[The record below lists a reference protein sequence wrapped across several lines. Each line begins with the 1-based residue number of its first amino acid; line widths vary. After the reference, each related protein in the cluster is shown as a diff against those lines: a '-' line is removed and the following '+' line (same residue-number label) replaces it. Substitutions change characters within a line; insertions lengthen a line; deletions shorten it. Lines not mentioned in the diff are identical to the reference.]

1 MRGKF
6 HDDMSMDEIMRQWPE
21 TIRAILDHG
30 LLCVGC
36 PIAPF
41 HTPDDASREHRI
53 DADTFGL
60 ALRQAISRDRTGA
73 G

>member
-6 HDDMSMDEIMRQWPE
+6 HDDMSMDEIMRMWPE
-21 TIRAILDHG
+21 TIRTILDQG

-41 HTPDDASREHRI
+41 HTPDDAIREHGI
-53 DADTFGL
+53 DADTFRL
-60 ALRQAISRDRTGA
+60 ALQQSISASGTGKD
-73 G
+73 